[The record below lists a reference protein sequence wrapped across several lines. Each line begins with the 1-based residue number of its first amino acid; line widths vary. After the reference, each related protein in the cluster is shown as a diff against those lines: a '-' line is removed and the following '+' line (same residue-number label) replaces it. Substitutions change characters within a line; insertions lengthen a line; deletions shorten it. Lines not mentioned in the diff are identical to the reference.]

1 MLYIILPDDPTV
13 YFMNSVIERL
23 YDHINQGNISL
34 IKCGPTKESY
44 SDSFNSIKL
53 IPENSKIIFI
63 GHSTVNTL
71 YGGHCSEHLRQSLI
85 SLEQMSIFKNKEL
98 FLVSCYSKKLL
109 ISSRGHR
116 NFSRCLGFGLLPSEM
131 YELEA
136 HSGIRRLNLNEDDLN
151 IFKNHLADLIFK
163 TISYI
168 ISKNKN
174 LEEAYN
180 YLKILINQKSNEAI
194 LVEKNPRVA
203 EILYYMVT
211 ESLLD

>member
-1 MLYIILPDDPTV
+1 
-13 YFMNSVIERL
+13 
-23 YDHINQGNISL
+23 
-34 IKCGPTKESY
+34 
-44 SDSFNSIKL
+44 
-53 IPENSKIIFI
+53 
-63 GHSTVNTL
+63 
-71 YGGHCSEHLRQSLI
+71 
-85 SLEQMSIFKNKEL
+85 
-98 FLVSCYSKKLL
+98 
-109 ISSRGHR
+109 
-116 NFSRCLGFGLLPSEM
+116 M

-163 TISYI
+163 TLSYI
-168 ISKNKN
+168 VSKNKN

-203 EILYYMVT
+203 EILYYMVA